1 METTKLT
8 TILTN
13 FEIKELKDKN
23 FNTFYLIVNSENT
36 DEAYFCFERMLKET
50 GWDILTR
57 SPSPI
62 SIEIE
67 YEENRVMQSDGKE
80 KVYRRATYLSASDD
94 NDNIII

>member
-1 METTKLT
+1 METTKLIT
-8 TILTN
+8 KLTN

-23 FNTFYLIVNSENT
+23 FNTFYLIVNRENE

-57 SPSPI
+57 SPAPI

-67 YEENRVMQSDGKE
+67 YEESRVTKEDGKE
-80 KVYRRATYLSASDD
+80 RVYRRATYLSADD
-94 NDNIII
+94 DNIII